1 MQLKNCQSQENL
13 AEDPRDGDA
22 CPNGSI
28 SPILDIA
35 PACLACLASGSD
47 QTWRAEGGQECP
59 CRNLVKLH
67 LTFLFTG
74 FSISGKYPKRYIPP
88 HSKAVWQKLW
98 KARRAFSEKVGLRRK
113 FYFVAILR
121 FVAINTLFGRLQA
134 NTVFLGQEDHYFMAY
149 NIYCILY

>member
-1 MQLKNCQSQENL
+1 MSSYFSRQGRMQLKNCQSQENL
-13 AEDPRDGDA
+13 AEDRRDGDA

-35 PACLACLASGSD
+35 PACLACLACLASGSD

-74 FSISGKYPKRYIPP
+74 FSISGKYSKRYLPP
-88 HSKAVWQKLW
+88 PDLIFVKKIYTTG
-98 KARRAFSEKVGLRRK
+98 FSDQK
-113 FYFVAILR
+113 FYTLKVHNLR
-121 FVAINTLFGRLQA
+121 LFLLKKNSVNA
-134 NTVFLGQEDHYFMAY
+134 LK
-149 NIYCILY
+149 

>member
-13 AEDPRDGDA
+13 AEDRRDGDA

-35 PACLACLASGSD
+35 PACLACLACLASGSD

-74 FSISGKYPKRYIPP
+74 FSISGKYSKRYLPP
-88 HSKAVWQKLW
+88 PD
-98 KARRAFSEKVGLRRK
+98 
-113 FYFVAILR
+113 LR
-121 FVAINTLFGRLQA
+121 FVKKFTRPDFRVKNFTHQKCIICDFFFWKKQCKCIKV
-134 NTVFLGQEDHYFMAY
+134 VFLLELNWVCKTLTVSVQNHTW
-149 NIYCILY
+149 CV

>member
-13 AEDPRDGDA
+13 AEDLRDGDA

-47 QTWRAEGGQECP
+47 QTWRVEGGQECP

-74 FSISGKYPKRYIPP
+74 FIISGKYSKRYLPP
-88 HSKAVWQKLW
+88 LTVSLIVKCSV
-98 KARRAFSEKVGLRRK
+98 
-113 FYFVAILR
+113 
-121 FVAINTLFGRLQA
+121 LFDDFPKKEPFKYYLTDFFR
-134 NTVFLGQEDHYFMAY
+134 
-149 NIYCILY
+149 